1 VKINYSK
8 ISQLVSEQDA
18 LAYSMRRAFVDG
30 FFTQNSKLIS
40 TANNILDL
48 GGEKGMSKRGT
59 FEVETLNQNVV
70 ALNIS
75 RKKEIDIEGDGG
87 LLPIKS
93 TSFDLVLC
101 AETLEHVPDPV
112 VVLQEIHR
120 VLADGGVLL
129 ATVPFNFRIHGDPYD
144 FGRYTDH
151 FFIEIAERI
160 GFSNIEIDKQGH
172 FWSVLADMG
181 REYARHLA
189 LNGRP
194 KHKFLRNWVIRATGW
209 LKQKALKLE
218 EHRPATKNL
227 AAYTTGFQL
236 VLTK

>member
-1 VKINYSK
+1 VKTNYSK
-8 ISQLVSEQDA
+8 IRQLVSEQDA
-18 LAYSMRRAFVDG
+18 LAYSMRRAFVDS
-30 FFTQNSKLIS
+30 FFIQQAKLIS
-40 TANNILDL
+40 AADTILDL
-48 GGEKGMSKRGT
+48 GGEKGKSKRGA
-59 FEVETLNQNVV
+59 FEVEKLNKNVV

-75 RKKEIDIEGDGG
+75 RKKEIDVEGDGG

-93 TSFDLVLC
+93 NSFDLVLC

-120 VLADGGVLL
+120 VLADGGLLL

-151 FFIEIAERI
+151 YFIEVAQKI
-160 GFSNIEIDKQGH
+160 GFSNIEIEKQGH
-172 FWSVLADMG
+172 YWIVLADMG

-189 LNGRP
+189 LIGRP
-194 KHKFLRNWVIRATGW
+194 KHKFLRNRVISLTRW
-209 LKQKALKLE
+209 LKQKALSLE
-218 EHRPATKNL
+218 EHSPATKNL

-236 VLTK
+236 VLKK